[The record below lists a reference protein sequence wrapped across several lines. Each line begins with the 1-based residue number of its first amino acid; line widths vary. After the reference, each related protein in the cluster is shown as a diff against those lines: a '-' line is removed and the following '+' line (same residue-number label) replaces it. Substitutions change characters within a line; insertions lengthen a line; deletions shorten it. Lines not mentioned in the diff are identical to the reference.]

1 MIQFIPAKI
10 NIGLNIVEKR
20 PDGYHNLETVFYP
33 IGRFNGTPA
42 VPYPFG
48 DVLEITPSKTTDH
61 TFTFTGRTI
70 DCPLEKNLVVKALRL
85 FEKQYN
91 EKYGLE
97 MPKFDITLDKH
108 IPDGAGI
115 GGGSADAAYVLR
127 GLNDELGKPFDL
139 QALAGMAL
147 HLGADCPFFLL
158 DTPAYGEGVG
168 ERLSP
173 INVEEMHGKW
183 LLLAKPDVY
192 ISTADAFRNVHP
204 KYPAR
209 SLRELIQQPISEW
222 KDTIVNDFEASISER
237 FPQIAN
243 LKSTLYA
250 TGALYA
256 SMSGS
261 GSSVYGI
268 YRNREEALHA
278 LTAIRFC
285 GTPLPFATLIKL

>member
-70 DCPLEKNLVVKALRL
+70 DCPLEKNLVVTALRL

-115 GGGSADAAYVLR
+115 GGGSADATYMLR
-127 GLNDELGKPFDL
+127 GLNTLCDNPFDL
-139 QALAGMAL
+139 NELSEMAL

-158 DTPAYGEGVG
+158 DEPAYGEGVG
-168 ERLSP
+168 EILTP
-173 INVEEMHGKW
+173 IKVDLKEKW
-183 LLLAKPDVY
+183 LLLAKPDIY
-192 ISTADAFRNVHP
+192 ISTAEAFREILPKHP
-204 KYPAR
+204 ET
-209 SLRELIQQPISEW
+209 SLKELIQLPIQEW
-222 KDTIVNDFEASISER
+222 RHHIVNDFEESLSGR
-237 FPQIAN
+237 FPEIIN
-243 LKSTLYA
+243 LKQMLYNS
-250 TGALYA
+250 GAEYA

>member
-33 IGRFNGTPA
+33 IGRFNGTPE
-42 VPYPFG
+42 VTYPFC
-48 DVLEITPSKTTDH
+48 DILEITPSSGENH
-61 TFTFTGRTI
+61 SFAFTGRRI
-70 DCPLEKNLVVKALRL
+70 DCSLEKNLVVKALRV
-85 FEKQYN
+85 FKECYAEKI
-91 EKYGLE
+91 GRE
-97 MPKFDITLDKH
+97 MPKFDVTLDKH

-115 GGGSADAAYVLR
+115 GGGSADATYMLR
-127 GLNDELGKPFDL
+127 GLNTLCDNPFDL
-139 QALAGMAL
+139 NELSEMAL

-168 ERLSP
+168 EILTP
-173 INVEEMHGKW
+173 IKVDLKEKW
-183 LLLAKPDVY
+183 LLLAKPDIY
-192 ISTADAFRNVHP
+192 ISTAEAFREILPKHP
-204 KYPAR
+204 ET
-209 SLRELIQQPISEW
+209 SLKELIQLPIQEW
-222 KDTIVNDFEASISER
+222 RHHIVNDFEESLSGRFSE
-237 FPQIAN
+237 IIN
-243 LKSTLYA
+243 LKQMLYNS
-250 TGALYA
+250 GAEYA

-268 YRNREEALHA
+268 YRNRGEALHA